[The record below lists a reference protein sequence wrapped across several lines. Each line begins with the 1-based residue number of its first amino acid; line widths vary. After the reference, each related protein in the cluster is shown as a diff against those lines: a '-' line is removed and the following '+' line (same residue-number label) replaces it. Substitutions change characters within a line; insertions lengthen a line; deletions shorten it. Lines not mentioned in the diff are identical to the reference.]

1 MKNADNIYREREK
14 RPCLGLTKRQPLGII
29 YLSETNNQLLERKQN
44 MDTLLAISMT
54 ATMAIVGLWL
64 YSSFKWQG
72 WGKI

>member
-1 MKNADNIYREREK
+1 MAGHN
-14 RPCLGLTKRQPLGII
+14 T
-29 YLSETNNQLLERKQN
+29 TVLERNKT

>member
-1 MKNADNIYREREK
+1 MGSIQDN
-14 RPCLGLTKRQPLGII
+14 
-29 YLSETNNQLLERKQN
+29 NNTTRKHT

-54 ATMAIVGLWL
+54 TTMAIVGLWL

>member
-1 MKNADNIYREREK
+1 MTNDDNISIMVTYKATRNK
-14 RPCLGLTKRQPLGII
+14 G
-29 YLSETNNQLLERKQN
+29 KQH

>member
-1 MKNADNIYREREK
+1 MGSIQDNNNT
-14 RPCLGLTKRQPLGII
+14 TKAN
-29 YLSETNNQLLERKQN
+29 T

-54 ATMAIVGLWL
+54 TTMAIVGMWL

>member
-1 MKNADNIYREREK
+1 MGDIRDNNS
-14 RPCLGLTKRQPLGII
+14 TK
-29 YLSETNNQLLERKQN
+29 ENT

-64 YSSFKWQG
+64 YSSFKFQG